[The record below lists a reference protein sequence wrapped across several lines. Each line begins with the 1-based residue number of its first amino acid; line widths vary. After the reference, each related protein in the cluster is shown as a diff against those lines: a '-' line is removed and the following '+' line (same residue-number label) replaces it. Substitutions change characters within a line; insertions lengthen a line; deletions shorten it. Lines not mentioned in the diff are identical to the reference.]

1 MRRLWAYILLAFT
14 SLVLVGV
21 SFTPV
26 LKNANSN
33 IDYQSGREITFHI
46 ESKDESV
53 EVNEEKLNEV
63 AEIMKDRLANQN
75 VTRYQI
81 ATEGNDKISITLSQD
96 YDQLYTNIIQY
107 MEFDGSFAL
116 TNSAGDFA
124 LADEF
129 LLEDGKATLETYN
142 NYPCITLPVNIESE
156 EYKKVLEAANG
167 EDAKAEQISTGSED
181 EDTVDAYYLYLWYGF
196 KEEYISPDTDYASDS
211 HIIIKFRIQ
220 DTGDGASQYFPD
232 TDNRLFSVVNLDSNG
247 DGTATYQEKKVAYD
261 TANYYINLL
270 NASKLD
276 VEVKHVGSK
285 YVPAWVEQT
294 IGLGDTSYVA
304 LTPTLIATLCALVL
318 VSILLVYF
326 FRLGAVSV
334 VTTTVASVFGGLGA
348 MVLLTAEYTTI
359 SIFAFIAVAMA
370 SLISGIIYLT
380 KLKDE
385 AYRGRSLKKA
395 NSEGAK
401 KALLPIVDVHVVLI
415 LLGVFGYLIGGAAMR
430 TFAAITVLGGVISI
444 ILNTLGLKGLMW
456 LATNAT
462 SLQGKY
468 SAFGIDGEK
477 VPDLI
482 NEEKPSYFGPYAE
495 KDLTKAK
502 MKVGIG
508 GAVVLVAT
516 IVAMVV
522 FGAVKGNIYAEPSSI
537 NNSKVY
543 FETTLA
549 ETSEISDPKVKD
561 ILAKT
566 YVYSGDGDATLTEEE
581 KKTAKS
587 ISSFGI
593 ASVDSEDKTYVVTV
607 GDDDITHYL
616 TIVSLNNPV
625 DESLHAYYEDTD
637 AGILY
642 LDDEG
647 DGNYVTNIIN
657 NVISDHSILESVS
670 VVSLKTVKVHTIGQ
684 PEALRI
690 ALSVLAGLGAAS
702 LYLLLRY
709 RLSRGIVATLL
720 AAGSGVI
727 SIGLLSLIHL
737 PVIGGYTV
745 VIAPLAVLFSLS
757 LSILF
762 MNKERELIAE
772 DKNKDNSPE
781 NRKAIAI
788 RATSLS
794 YVSVTIVAVICT
806 FIAIDFFGFGA
817 NTSALAFI
825 ALVITMLITVVV
837 NPIVIAPLS
846 SWLYGLFSKVSV
858 RKPTAKKKKAK
869 AHKVNKSAEPEEAIF
884 IGIND

>member
-21 SFTPV
+21 GFTPV

-46 ESKDESV
+46 ESKDEGV
-53 EVNEEKLNEV
+53 EVTEEKLAEV
-63 AEIMKDRLANQN
+63 ADIMKERLANQN
-75 VTRYQI
+75 VTRYEI
-81 ATEGNDKISITLSQD
+81 ATEGTDKISITLSQD
-96 YDQLYTNIIQY
+96 YDRLYSNIIQY

-124 LADEF
+124 LANEF

-156 EYKKVLEAANG
+156 EYKKVFEAAKG
-167 EDAKAEQISTGSED
+167 EDAKAEQINTGNED
-181 EDTVDAYYLYLWYGF
+181 ETIDAYYMYLWYGF
-196 KEEYISPDTDYASDS
+196 KEEYISPDTDYASDE

-220 DTGDGASQYFPD
+220 DTGEGESQYFPD
-232 TDNRLFSVVNLDSNG
+232 TDNRLFSIVNLDANG
-247 DGTATYQEKKVAYD
+247 DGTATYAEKKNAYD

-270 NASKLD
+270 NASELD
-276 VEVKHVGSK
+276 VEVKNIGSK

-294 IGLGDTSYVA
+294 IGLGNTSYAA
-304 LTPTLIATLCALVL
+304 LTPTLIATLCAIVL
-318 VSILLVYF
+318 VSILLIYF

-334 VTTTVASVFGGLGA
+334 VVTTIGSAFGGLGA

-359 SIFAFIAVAMA
+359 SLFAFIAVAMA

-401 KALLPIVDVHVVLI
+401 KALLPIVDVNVVLI

-430 TFAAITVLGGVISI
+430 TFAAITVLGGIVSI
-444 ILNTLGLKGLMW
+444 ILNTLALRGLMW

-462 SLQGKY
+462 CLQGKY
-468 SAFGIDGEK
+468 GAFGIDGEK

-482 NEEKPSYFGPYAE
+482 NEEKPSYFGPYAD

-502 MKVGIG
+502 LKVGIG

-522 FGAVKGNIYAEPSSI
+522 FGAVKGNIYAQPSTTS
-537 NNSKVY
+537 NSKVY
-543 FETTLA
+543 FETTLS

-561 ILAKT
+561 ILSKT
-566 YVYSGDGDATLTEEE
+566 FVYTGDGDGTLTDAERSS
-581 KKTAKS
+581 AKS

-593 ASVDSEDKTYVVTV
+593 TSVDSEDRQYVVTV

-616 TIVSLNNPV
+616 TIVTLNDSI
-625 DESLHAYYEDTD
+625 DESLHAYYEDTE
-637 AGILY
+637 AGILF
-642 LDDEG
+642 LEDDG
-647 DGNYVTNIIN
+647 DANYVSNLIN
-657 NVISDHSILESVS
+657 NAIGTHSLLESVS
-670 VVSLKTVKVHTIGQ
+670 TVSLKTVEVKVVGQ
-684 PEALRI
+684 PDALRI
-690 ALSVLAGLGAAS
+690 ALSALAGLGAAS
-702 LYLLLRY
+702 LYILLRY
-709 RLSRGIVATLL
+709 RLSRGLVATVL
-720 AAGSGVI
+720 AAGAGTI

-745 VIAPLAVLFSLS
+745 VIAPLAILYSFS

-781 NRKAIAI
+781 NRKALAI
-788 RATSLS
+788 RAVSLS
-794 YVSVTIVAVICT
+794 YVAVTITAVICT
-806 FIAIDFFGFGA
+806 FIAINFFGFGP
-817 NTSALAFI
+817 NSTALSFI
-825 ALVITMLITVVV
+825 ALVITMLIVVVV

-846 SWLYGLFSKVSV
+846 SWLYGLFSKITVK
-858 RKPTAKKKKAK
+858 KPSTKKKKAK

>member
-21 SFTPV
+21 CFTPV
-26 LKNANSN
+26 LKGANSN

-53 EVNEEKLNEV
+53 EVNEEKLAEV
-63 AEIMKDRLANQN
+63 AEIMKERLTNQN
-75 VTRYQI
+75 VTRYEI
-81 ATEGNDKISITLSQD
+81 ATEGSDKISITLSQD
-96 YDQLYTNIIQY
+96 YDSLYTNIIQY

-124 LADEF
+124 LANEF

-156 EYKKVLEAANG
+156 EYKKVFEAATG
-167 EDAKAEQISTGSED
+167 EDAKPEEMNSGNED
-181 EDTVDAYYLYLWYGF
+181 ETYDAYYMYLWYGF
-196 KEEYISPDTDYASDS
+196 KEEYISPDTDYATDS
-211 HIIIKFRIQ
+211 HIILKFRIQ
-220 DTGDGASQYFPD
+220 DTGDGESQYFPD
-232 TDNRLFSVVNLDSNG
+232 TDNKLFSVVNLDANG
-247 DGTATYQEKKVAYD
+247 DGQATYAEKKYAYD
-261 TANYYINLL
+261 TANFYINLL
-270 NASKLD
+270 NASELD
-276 VEVKHVGSK
+276 VEIKNIGSK

-294 IGLGDTSYVA
+294 IGLGDTSYAA
-304 LTPTLIATLCALVL
+304 LTPTLIATLCAILL
-318 VSILLVYF
+318 VSILLIYF

-334 VTTTVASVFGGLGA
+334 IVTTIVSVFGGLGS

-359 SIFAFIAVAMA
+359 SLFGFIAVAMA

-401 KALLPIVDVHVVLI
+401 KALLPIVDVNVVLVI
-415 LLGVFGYLIGGAAMR
+415 LGVFGYLIGGAAMR

-444 ILNTLGLKGLMW
+444 ILNTIVLRLLMW
-456 LATNAT
+456 LPTNAT
-462 SLQGKY
+462 ALQGKY
-468 SAFGIDGEK
+468 QFFGIDGEK

-502 MKVGIG
+502 LKVGIG
-508 GAVVLVAT
+508 GGVILVAT
-516 IVAMVV
+516 IVAMIV
-522 FGAVKGNIYAEPSSI
+522 FGAIKGNIYAEPSTSK
-537 NNSKVY
+537 NSKVY
-543 FETTLA
+543 FETTLS
-549 ETSEISDPKVKD
+549 ETSEITDPKVKD

-566 YVYSGDGDATLTEEE
+566 YVYSGDGDGTLTEEE
-581 KKTAKS
+581 KATAKS
-587 ISSFGI
+587 IASFGI
-593 ASVDSEDKTYVVTV
+593 ESVESEDRVYTVEV
-607 GDDDITHYL
+607 GDDEVTHYL
-616 TIVSLNNPV
+616 TIVTLKDSI
-625 DESLHAYYEDTD
+625 DESLHAYYEDVD
-637 AGILY
+637 GGILY

-647 DGNYVTNIIN
+647 DGNYVSNIIN
-657 NVISDHSILESVS
+657 NVIGDHSILESVS
-670 VVSLKTVKVHTIGQ
+670 TVSLKSVTVHTIGQ

-690 ALSVLAGLGAAS
+690 ALSVLAGLGVAS
-702 LYLLLRY
+702 LYILIRY
-709 RLSRGIVATLL
+709 RLSRAIVATFL
-720 AAGSGVI
+720 AAASGAI

-745 VIAPLAVLFSLS
+745 VIAPIAVLFSLS

-788 RATSLS
+788 RAVSLS
-794 YVSVTIVAVICT
+794 YVAVTIVAVICT
-806 FIAIDFFGFGA
+806 FVAINFFGFGP
-817 NTSALAFI
+817 NSTALTFI
-825 ALVITMLITVVV
+825 ALAITMLITVVV

-846 SWLYGLFSKVSV
+846 SLLYGLFSKITV
-858 RKPTAKKKKAK
+858 RKPTLKKKKAK
-869 AHKVNKSAEPEEAIF
+869 ARKVNKSAEPEEAVF